1 MQYAATAI
9 PTQKH
14 TFQTTGIFV
23 TIVISCLVVDGWM
36 IFNRLQLTA
45 AASQSQQK
53 TITVMGKFADLC
65 TELRQT
71 ESDQHIYSLTGQ
83 ENALVA
89 FNAGV
94 AITKENLSIL
104 YQLTA
109 DKPLQQERMHEIA
122 LLVERKLLSLQKNV
136 NHQDNAD
143 EAANEAQF
151 DIIESV
157 KLTNLIEG
165 EVNRANVEEAQL
177 LQSYSQKIKNNTQD
191 TGLLISL
198 GVTLG
203 SLALGVLVMIRYWD
217 LRLRHRTERKLSL
230 SDKRYQCLLDSTD
243 DCFCVIDMIFNSAQ
257 QAVNYRFLESNLSFK
272 RLVGVSDDHSLR
284 MRELLPDNAVQWH
297 QIFGAVALSGEPQRF
312 ISKSSPAGWF
322 NVYVFRLGGAG
333 SVTLAIGFTDIS
345 HIRLVSKK
353 GQGLSNTE
361 LGMRQRNAELETAN
375 KELASFSYSVSHEL
389 KTPLNVMSGFSHL
402 LETAITNN
410 SLDKATLYV
419 GRIRR
424 SVIQMSALVDGLL
437 SLTKQPQKILLTST
451 VNFSEVAKKI
461 AQDWSE
467 REPERQLDI
476 IIQNNIQARGDAN
489 LLPIVIENLMENA
502 WKFSAK
508 QEVSQ
513 IEIGCEPDANG
524 QPIYF
529 VKDNG
534 AGFDMSNAEKIFT
547 AFERLHSAAEF
558 PGTGIGLATVKR
570 IVTLHGGRVWAI
582 SEKNAGAVFYFTLEA

>member
-1 MQYAATAI
+1 
-9 PTQKH
+9 
-14 TFQTTGIFV
+14 
-23 TIVISCLVVDGWM
+23 
-36 IFNRLQLTA
+36 
-45 AASQSQQK
+45 
-53 TITVMGKFADLC
+53 
-65 TELRQT
+65 
-71 ESDQHIYSLTGQ
+71 
-83 ENALVA
+83 VA
-89 FNAGV
+89 FNADV

-109 DKPLQQERMHEIA
+109 DKPLQQERMHEISS
-122 LLVERKLLSLQKNV
+122 LVERKLLDLQKNV
-136 NHQDNAD
+136 SHQDNVD
-143 EAANEAQF
+143 EAANDAQ
-151 DIIESV
+151 INANESV
-157 KLTNLIEG
+157 KLTNLIYG
-165 EVNRANVEEAQL
+165 QVDLATDEEARL
-177 LQSYSQKIKNNTQD
+177 LQSYSQKIKTNTQS
-191 TGLLISL
+191 TGLLITL
-198 GVTLG
+198 GVMVG
-203 SLALGVLVMIRYWD
+203 SSALAFLLMLRYRD

-230 SDKRYQCLLDSTD
+230 SDKRYQSLLNSTD
-243 DCFCVIDMIFNSAQ
+243 ECFCVVEMIFNSAQ
-257 QAVNYRFLESNLSFK
+257 QAVDYRFLESNLAFK
-272 RLVGVSDDHSLR
+272 RLTGAVNNDSDSLSLR
-284 MRELLPDNAVQWH
+284 MLELLPDNAAQWCK
-297 QIFGAVALSGEPQRF
+297 IFGEVALYGKPQRF
-312 ISKSSPAGWF
+312 ISNTKTAVAGWF
-322 NVYVFRLGGAG
+322 NVSVFRLGGAD
-333 SVTLAIGFTDIS
+333 SVTIAIGFTDIS

-353 GQGLSNTE
+353 GPGLSAISE
-361 LGMRQRNAELETAN
+361 LGMRQRNAELEIAN

-389 KTPLNVMSGFSHL
+389 KTPLNVMSGFGHL
-402 LETAITNN
+402 LETAISNN

-424 SVIQMSALVDGLL
+424 TVIQMSALVDGLL